1 MARRFMKI
9 RRVVIPFLTL
19 AIMLSQLSGCA
30 VVSPEDIVDNPDD
43 VTLVI
48 EEPDLDAEAGDK
60 DTVDINGTQYDVSG
74 KPSDN
79 GTYTLTNEEIS
90 KEYEYG
96 YMMASAMAQN
106 SVSSLKSKA
115 KENAEK
121 LGLTYSD
128 AQAFDLFAYGEAV
141 SSAEIACRL
150 TDTVFTYPS
159 DGLQQFIDW
168 RKRYESDHGLSN
180 SGLVTSDT
188 TQPSETPSAGKNN
201 TNQSQGQQ
209 KPSGNTSNSNGSSNN
224 NQGTSGSSGNTG
236 NSGGA
241 DPRLQDNS
249 GIKVGTAYGPD
260 TEMGDHKDFSDLPYG
275 FKN

>member
-1 MARRFMKI
+1 MKI
-9 RRVVIPFLTL
+9 KKLLLVLL
-19 AIMLSQLSGCA
+19 AVLLVFSLFGCGKKEPVEDVEPQDTTEQLDENISD
-30 VVSPEDIVDNPDD
+30 DI
-43 VTLVI
+43 T
-48 EEPDLDAEAGDK
+48 
-60 DTVDINGTQYDVSG
+60 G

-79 GTYTLTNEEIS
+79 CTYALTNEEIS

-96 YMMASAMAQN
+96 YMGASLMAQ
-106 SVSSLKSKA
+106 SDVSSLKSKA
-115 KENAEK
+115 KANAEK

-141 SSAEIACRL
+141 SSAEIACGQYV
-150 TDTVFTYPS
+150 TSFTYPS
-159 DGLQQFIDW
+159 DGFQQFIDW

-201 TNQSQGQQ
+201 TNQNHQNQGQQ
-209 KPSGNTSNSNGSSNN
+209 KPSGNTSNN

-241 DPRLQDNS
+241 WYPSDYEDVPTDVTLPGS
-249 GIKVGTAYGPD
+249 GMSD
-260 TEMGDHKDFSDLPYG
+260 EKDFSNLPYG
-275 FKN
+275 FQQ

>member
-79 GTYTLTNEEIS
+79 GPYSLTNEEIS

-96 YMMASAMAQN
+96 YMGASLMAQN

-115 KENAEK
+115 KANAEK

-141 SSAEIACRL
+141 SSAEIDCSQYV
-150 TDTVFTYPS
+150 TSFTYPS
-159 DGLQQFIDW
+159 DGFQQFIDW
-168 RKRYESDHGLSN
+168 RKRYESDQGLSN

-188 TQPSETPSAGKNN
+188 PSTPSPSQNTQN
-201 TNQSQGQQ
+201 TNQGQQ

-224 NQGTSGSSGNTG
+224 NSGASG

-249 GIKVGTAYGPD
+249 GVTVEVTRPG
-260 TEMGDHKDFSDLPYG
+260 EFHGDEKDFSNLPYG
-275 FKN
+275 FQQ

>member
-1 MARRFMKI
+1 MAKRFMKI

-30 VVSPEDIVDNPDD
+30 VVSPEDIIENPDD

-48 EEPDLDAEAGDK
+48 EEPDLDAETGDK
-60 DTVDINGTQYDVSG
+60 DTVTIGDNTYGITD

-79 GTYTLTNEEIS
+79 GTYALTNEEIS

-96 YMMASAMAQN
+96 YMGASLMAQS

-141 SSAEIACRL
+141 IAAEINCKGPDL
-150 TDTVFTYPS
+150 IITYPS
-159 DGLQQFIDW
+159 DGFQQFIDW

-180 SGLVTSDT
+180 SELVTSDT
-188 TQPSETPSAGKNN
+188 TQSSETTSTPSQSQN
-201 TNQSQGQQ
+201 TTNPSQGQQ
-209 KPSGNTSNSNGSSNN
+209 KPLGSTSNSNGSSNN
-224 NQGTSGSSGNTG
+224 NSGTSGS
-236 NSGGA
+236 SGGA

-249 GIKVGTAYGPD
+249 GIQVGTAYGPD
-260 TEMGDHKDFSDLPYG
+260 VETEGGYDYSGLNYG
-275 FKN
+275 FKQ

>member
-1 MARRFMKI
+1 MKSKKI
-9 RRVVIPFLTL
+9 LTL
-19 AIMLSQLSGCA
+19 IFAVLLVFSLFGCGKKEPVEDVEPQDTTEQLDENISD
-30 VVSPEDIVDNPDD
+30 DI
-43 VTLVI
+43 T
-48 EEPDLDAEAGDK
+48 
-60 DTVDINGTQYDVSG
+60 G
-74 KPSDN
+74 KPSDD

-96 YMMASAMAQN
+96 YIGASLMAQN

-141 SSAEIACRL
+141 SSAELACSHYV
-150 TDTVFTYPS
+150 TSFTYPS
-159 DGLQQFIDW
+159 DGFQQFIDW
-168 RKRYESDHGLSN
+168 RKRYESDQGLSN
-180 SGLVTSDT
+180 SGLVTPDT

-201 TNQSQGQQ
+201 TNPNQGQQ

-224 NQGTSGSSGNTG
+224 NTGTSGNTG

-241 DPRLQDNS
+241 WYPSDYEDVPTEVTRPGS
-249 GIKVGTAYGPD
+249 GMSD
-260 TEMGDHKDFSDLPYG
+260 EKDFSNLPYG
-275 FKN
+275 FKQ

>member
-1 MARRFMKI
+1 MKSKKI
-9 RRVVIPFLTL
+9 LTL
-19 AIMLSQLSGCA
+19 IFAVLLVFSLFGCGKKEPVEDVEPQDTTEQLDENIS
-30 VVSPEDIVDNPDD
+30 DNI
-43 VTLVI
+43 T
-48 EEPDLDAEAGDK
+48 
-60 DTVDINGTQYDVSG
+60 G

-79 GTYTLTNEEIS
+79 GPYSLTNEEIS

-106 SVSSLKSKA
+106 SVLSLKSKA
-115 KENAEK
+115 KANAEK
-121 LGLTYSD
+121 LGITYSD

-141 SSAEIACRL
+141 SSAEIACGQY
-150 TDTVFTYPS
+150 VASFTYPS

-188 TQPSETPSAGKNN
+188 TQPSEAPSAGKNN
-201 TNQSQGQQ
+201 TNQNQGQQ
-209 KPSGNTSNSNGSSNN
+209 KPSGNTSNNN
-224 NQGTSGSSGNTG
+224 TGTSGSSGNTD

-260 TEMGDHKDFSDLPYG
+260 TPMGTEKDFSNLPYG
-275 FKN
+275 FQQ

>member
-1 MARRFMKI
+1 MQLRQAA
-9 RRVVIPFLTL
+9 VIFLTSTVVL
-19 AIMLSQLSGCA
+19 TQLSGCA
-30 VVSPEDIVDNPDD
+30 AVAPDKGVENSDD
-43 VTLVI
+43 VTVVI
-48 EEPDLDAEAGDK
+48 EEPDLDNVAAGGS
-60 DTVDINGTQYDVSG
+60 TYDITG

-150 TDTVFTYPS
+150 PDTVFTYPS
-159 DGLQQFIDW
+159 DGFQQFIDW

-201 TNQSQGQQ
+201 TNQNQGQQ

-224 NQGTSGSSGNTG
+224 NSGTSGSSGEPWYPDDYKPSKPDVVDSGEMNT
-236 NSGGA
+236 
-241 DPRLQDNS
+241 
-249 GIKVGTAYGPD
+249 PD
-260 TEMGDHKDFSDLPYG
+260 TTVKRGYG
-275 FKN
+275 AS

>member
-1 MARRFMKI
+1 MKI
-9 RRVVIPFLTL
+9 KKLLLVLL
-19 AIMLSQLSGCA
+19 AVLLVFSLFGCGKKEPVEDVEPQDTTEQLDENISD
-30 VVSPEDIVDNPDD
+30 DI
-43 VTLVI
+43 T
-48 EEPDLDAEAGDK
+48 
-60 DTVDINGTQYDVSG
+60 G

-115 KENAEK
+115 KANAEK

-141 SSAEIACRL
+141 SSAEIACSQY
-150 TDTVFTYPS
+150 VVSFTYPS
-159 DGLQQFIDW
+159 DGFQQFIDW

-188 TQPSETPSAGKNN
+188 TQPPETPSTGKNN
-201 TNQSQGQQ
+201 TNQNHQNQGQQ
-209 KPSGNTSNSNGSSNN
+209 KPSGNTSSNN
-224 NQGTSGSSGNTG
+224 TGTSGGTTDPGLS
-236 NSGGA
+236 NSG
-241 DPRLQDNS
+241 LQTPI
-249 GIKVGTAYGPD
+249 GEVYGPD

>member
-1 MARRFMKI
+1 MKI
-9 RRVVIPFLTL
+9 KKLLLVLL
-19 AIMLSQLSGCA
+19 AVLLVFSLFGCGKKEPVADVEPQDTTEQLDENIS
-30 VVSPEDIVDNPDD
+30 DNI
-43 VTLVI
+43 T
-48 EEPDLDAEAGDK
+48 
-60 DTVDINGTQYDVSG
+60 G

-79 GTYTLTNEEIS
+79 GPYSLTNEEIS

-141 SSAEIACRL
+141 SSAEIACSQY
-150 TDTVFTYPS
+150 VVSFTYPS
-159 DGLQQFIDW
+159 DGFQQFIDW
-168 RKRYESDHGLSN
+168 RKRYESDHSLSN
-180 SGLVTSDT
+180 SGLVTTDT
-188 TQPSETPSAGKNN
+188 TQPSETPSTGKNN
-201 TNQSQGQQ
+201 TNPNQGQQ
-209 KPSGNTSNSNGSSNN
+209 KPSGNTSNNNGSSNN
-224 NQGTSGSSGNTG
+224 NSGTSGGTTDPGLS
-236 NSGGA
+236 NSG
-241 DPRLQDNS
+241 LQTPI
-249 GIKVGTAYGPD
+249 GEVYGPD

>member
-48 EEPDLDAEAGDK
+48 EEPDLDAEADDM

-96 YMMASAMAQN
+96 YMGASLMAQN

-115 KENAEK
+115 KANAEK

-141 SSAEIACRL
+141 SSAELACSHYV
-150 TDTVFTYPS
+150 TSFTYPS
-159 DGLQQFIDW
+159 DGFQQFIDW
-168 RKRYESDHGLSN
+168 RKRYESDHSLSN

-188 TQPSETPSAGKNN
+188 PSTQSPSQNN
-201 TNQSQGQQ
+201 PNPNQGQQ
-209 KPSGNTSNSNGSSNN
+209 KPSGNTSNTNGSSNN
-224 NQGTSGSSGNTG
+224 NSGTSGNTG

-249 GIKVGTAYGPD
+249 GVTVEVVLPGSGMSD
-260 TEMGDHKDFSDLPYG
+260 EKDFSNLPYG
-275 FKN
+275 FKQ